1 MRFLLVCSSLISLS
15 YAADDNSQFLF
26 NNAVICKSNLSN
38 YRNHCT
44 VGGEP
49 FADPMWIPVLD
60 MCDISCDPLKEY
72 CVENDELKQ
81 MCKPSETFINLLGLC
96 MLKYILNQPASSPV

>member
-1 MRFLLVCSSLISLS
+1 MLFPLAFLSLS
-15 YAADDNSQFLF
+15 LSLAIAFDDNSQFLF
-26 NNAVICKSNLSN
+26 NNAAIC
-38 YRNHCT
+38 
-44 VGGEP
+44 GEP

-81 MCKPSETFINLLGLC
+81 MCRKMPDECQRGFSEYLARKWTKSEGRGIKRRYDSRL
-96 MLKYILNQPASSPV
+96 